1 MAVNDNRKKIRFRR
15 GDETN
20 LVSPL
25 NTEKIAYGQPIYNAT
40 KNYLSIG
47 DSTGDKLYK
56 NLRPLDVRRVK
67 GYFDDEI
74 TMSGVASES
83 KQYWLTGKSNN
94 VVELYSQGGFE
105 LWTGNRAWTSSDPD
119 AIKTFEVYRNQYAQ
133 FHVPMRTDTLKTQNI
148 KTSTNDTDAITLS
161 NNLITLNK
169 DLSSAYDITTAGNIL
184 STGGIAFNGATLGSK
199 KLVIPSGTEVDILGK
214 VNLGSNNSTDI
225 INLNSDIRGF
235 NDDGGVTPTQ
245 RFRLI
250 PSIGRVEIRDIIT
263 DTGYIGKLQLG
274 AATTEYIYKGSI
286 NNRVRFAKEL
296 YNTFP
301 GATTVT
307 LENTD
312 FLDGDIL
319 EVHIVP
325 KNLADDPGW
334 ADDVSPTVRQVVVRG
349 SGVDA
354 VVHEALGL
362 SYVGLSSGS
371 VGSQPIFIAHTDVLM
386 TGTGSTTKNV
396 TIGGSI
402 YKTEKYDVATNTTS
416 SSTDEYYYICKIVRI
431 R

>member
-15 GDETN
+15 GEEAS
-20 LVSPL
+20 LVSSS

-40 KNYLSIG
+40 KNYLTIG
-47 DSTGDKLYK
+47 DSTGNKTYK
-56 NLRPLDVRRVK
+56 NLKPLDVRRVR
-67 GYFDDEI
+67 GYFDDDG
-74 TMSGVASES
+74 TMSGVKSEN
-83 KQYWLTGKSNN
+83 KLYYLTGISNN
-94 VVELYSQGGFE
+94 VELYSQGGFE
-105 LWTGNRAWTSSDPD
+105 LWTGNRAWIPSDPD

-133 FHVPMRTDTLKTQNI
+133 FHVPMRTDTLKTKNI

-169 DLSSAYDITTAGNIL
+169 DLSTAHDITTTGNIL

-225 INLNSDIRGF
+225 INLNGDIRGF

-245 RFRLI
+245 RFRLR
-250 PSIGRVEIRDIIT
+250 PSIGRIEVRDIAV

-286 NNRVRFAKEL
+286 DNRVRFAKEL
-296 YNTFP
+296 YNNFP

-325 KNLADDPGW
+325 KHFADDPAW
-334 ADDVSPTVRQVVVRG
+334 ADDISPTVRQAVVRG

-354 VVHEALGL
+354 KVWETLGL
-362 SYVGLSSGS
+362 PYVGLFSDSIS
-371 VGSQPIFIAHTDVLM
+371 TARTDILM
-386 TGTGSTTKNV
+386 DGVGSTTKTV
-396 TIGGSI
+396 TIGSSI
-402 YKTEKYDVATNTTS
+402 YKKETYHFATNTKS
-416 SSTDEYYYICKIVRI
+416 SSTDYYYYICKIVRI